1 MNLKKRAAGAI
12 AVAMSVVVMTSV
24 AQAAPADYKTG
35 VASQATTTDLATNGI
50 AGIAVSMSQYEN
62 DAYEYIGLADANVEQ
77 MNVARVTSGDAAEQD
92 ADAAEE
98 GLTEMT
104 VDVADADTAVQAE
117 NAASGTETDVSTET
131 ADSEQTEEEELWQ
144 NRLMADVND
153 YLYVRAS
160 ADADAEIVGKLY
172 KGDVAEIQEEG
183 SGWTHVASGN
193 VDGYVNNDYCVTG
206 TEALAYAQQNFDTE
220 AEVLTNGLR
229 IRSEADE
236 NASVITAVSEGT
248 TLKVDSGVETDDKW
262 IAVVYGGTTRY
273 VSADYVTTSLALGEG
288 ITIEEEQAELARIA
302 EEEAAKKAAQVT
314 EVTTV
319 QNAAVE
325 ATVDDVTLLAA
336 IIQCEAG
343 NEVYEGQLAVGAVV
357 MNRVRSGGYPGTVH
371 DVIYQKSQFPPA
383 GAGSVANVAAKGP
396 KQSCLQAAQEAL
408 NGTDNTGG
416 ATCADVL
423 ALCRQ
428 CREKVL
434 AETGVELEME
444 IRVTE

>member
-50 AGIAVSMSQYEN
+50 AGIAVSMSQYES
-62 DAYEYIGLADANVEQ
+62 DAYEYIELADANVEQ

-92 ADAAEE
+92 AEG
-98 GLTEMT
+98 GLTEMSA
-104 VDVADADTAVQAE
+104 DVADADTAVQAE

-131 ADSEQTEEEELWQ
+131 AGSEQTEEEALWQ

-248 TLKVDSGVETDDKW
+248 TLKVDSDVETDDQW

-357 MNRVRSGGYPGTVH
+357 MNRVRSGGYPSTVH

-416 ATCADVL
+416 ATCFRRASSGH
-423 ALCRQ
+423 A
-428 CREKVL
+428 
-434 AETGVELEME
+434 GVV
-444 IRVTE
+444 IGNHVFY

>member
-50 AGIAVSMSQYEN
+50 AGIAVSMSQYES

-357 MNRVRSGGYPGTVH
+357 MNRVRSGAYPDTIH
-371 DVIYQKSQFPPA
+371 AVIYASGQFTPA
-383 GAGSVANVAAKGP
+383 QSGKVNRVLESGKI
-396 KQSCLQAAQEAL
+396 KQSCIDAATEAISGVSNVGNL
-408 NGTDNTGG
+408 THFRRNNGRAGLVIG
-416 ATCADVL
+416 HHVFY
-423 ALCRQ
+423 
-428 CREKVL
+428 
-434 AETGVELEME
+434 
-444 IRVTE
+444 

>member
-35 VASQATTTDLATNGI
+35 VASRATTTDLATNGI
-50 AGIAVSMSQYEN
+50 AGIAVSMSQYES

-92 ADAAEE
+92 AEG
-98 GLTEMT
+98 GLTEMSA
-104 VDVADADTAVQAE
+104 DVADADTAVQAE
-117 NAASGTETDVSTET
+117 NAASDTETDVSTET
-131 ADSEQTEEEELWQ
+131 AGSEQTEEEALWQ

-248 TLKVDSGVETDDKW
+248 TLKVDSGVETDDQW

-357 MNRVRSGGYPGTVH
+357 MNRVRSGGYPSTVH

-416 ATCADVL
+416 ATCFRRASSGH
-423 ALCRQ
+423 A
-428 CREKVL
+428 
-434 AETGVELEME
+434 GVV
-444 IRVTE
+444 IGNHVFY

>member
-1 MNLKKRAAGAI
+1 MEVSMNLKKRAAGAI

-50 AGIAVSMSQYEN
+50 AGIAVSMSQYES

-92 ADAAEE
+92 AEG
-98 GLTEMT
+98 GLTVMSA
-104 VDVADADTAVQAE
+104 DVADADTAVQAE
-117 NAASGTETDVSTET
+117 NAASDTETDVSTET

-248 TLKVDSGVETDDKW
+248 TLKVDSDVETDDQW

-357 MNRVRSGGYPGTVH
+357 MNRVRSGGYPSTVH

-416 ATCADVL
+416 ATCFRRASSGHAGIVIGNH
-423 ALCRQ
+423 
-428 CREKVL
+428 VFY
-434 AETGVELEME
+434 
-444 IRVTE
+444 

>member
-1 MNLKKRAAGAI
+1 MEVSMNLKKRAAGAI

-50 AGIAVSMSQYEN
+50 AGIAVSMSQYES
-62 DAYEYIGLADANVEQ
+62 DAYEYIELADANVEQ

-92 ADAAEE
+92 AEG
-98 GLTEMT
+98 GLTEMSA
-104 VDVADADTAVQAE
+104 DVADVDTAVQAE
-117 NAASGTETDVSTET
+117 NAASDTETDVSTET

-248 TLKVDSGVETDDKW
+248 TLKVDSDVETDDQW

-357 MNRVRSGGYPGTVH
+357 MNRVRSGGYPSTVH

-416 ATCADVL
+416 ATCFRRASSGHAGIVIGNH
-423 ALCRQ
+423 
-428 CREKVL
+428 VFY
-434 AETGVELEME
+434 
-444 IRVTE
+444 

>member
-1 MNLKKRAAGAI
+1 MEVSMNLKKRAAGAI

-50 AGIAVSMSQYEN
+50 AGIAVSMSQYES
-62 DAYEYIGLADANVEQ
+62 DAYEYIGLADANVQQ

-220 AEVLTNGLR
+220 AEVRTNGLR

-302 EEEAAKKAAQVT
+302 EEEAAKKQHR
-314 EVTTV
+314 
-319 QNAAVE
+319 
-325 ATVDDVTLLAA
+325 L
-336 IIQCEAG
+336 
-343 NEVYEGQLAVGAVV
+343 
-357 MNRVRSGGYPGTVH
+357 R
-371 DVIYQKSQFPPA
+371 K
-383 GAGSVANVAAKGP
+383 
-396 KQSCLQAAQEAL
+396 
-408 NGTDNTGG
+408 
-416 ATCADVL
+416 
-423 ALCRQ
+423 
-428 CREKVL
+428 
-434 AETGVELEME
+434 
-444 IRVTE
+444 

>member
-50 AGIAVSMSQYEN
+50 AGIAVSMSQYES
-62 DAYEYIGLADANVEQ
+62 DAYEYIELADANVEQ

-92 ADAAEE
+92 AEG
-98 GLTEMT
+98 GLTEMSA
-104 VDVADADTAVQAE
+104 DVADADTAVQAE
-117 NAASGTETDVSTET
+117 NAASDTETDVSTET
-131 ADSEQTEEEELWQ
+131 AGSEQTEEEALWQ

-248 TLKVDSGVETDDKW
+248 TLKVDSDVETDDQW

-357 MNRVRSGGYPGTVH
+357 MNRVRSGGYPSTVH

-383 GAGSVANVAAKGP
+383 GAGSVANVATKGP

-416 ATCADVL
+416 ATCFRRASSGH
-423 ALCRQ
+423 A
-428 CREKVL
+428 
-434 AETGVELEME
+434 GVV
-444 IRVTE
+444 IGNHVFY

>member
-1 MNLKKRAAGAI
+1 MEVSMNLKKRAAGAI

-50 AGIAVSMSQYEN
+50 AGIAVSMSQYES

-193 VDGYVNNDYCVTG
+193 VDGYVNNDYCVIG

-357 MNRVRSGGYPGTVH
+357 MNRDRSGGYPGTVH

-396 KQSCLQAAQEAL
+396 KQSCLQAAQEAISGIANT
-408 NGTDNTGG
+408 NGAIQFRSAASG
-416 ATCADVL
+416 AQGTVIGANVFF
-423 ALCRQ
+423 
-428 CREKVL
+428 
-434 AETGVELEME
+434 
-444 IRVTE
+444 